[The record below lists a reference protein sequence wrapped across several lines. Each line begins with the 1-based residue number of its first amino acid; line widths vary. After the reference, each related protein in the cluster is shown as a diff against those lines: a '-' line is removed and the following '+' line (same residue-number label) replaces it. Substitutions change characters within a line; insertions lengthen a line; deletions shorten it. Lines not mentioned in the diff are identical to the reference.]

1 MSDPYKV
8 LGVSPDA
15 SDDEVKKAYRTLARK
30 YHPDKYRDS
39 DLAELAGE
47 KMKEI
52 NAAYEQVQQERANG
66 GRSQGASYAY
76 GQTGSSYSTG
86 PKVDSEGGSGSELYR
101 RIRVSLNNNDIATA
115 ESLLGGIPSDKRDAE
130 WDFLYGNLLLRKGYY
145 VDAQNYFDRACAR
158 EPENSEY
165 RNAREN
171 LRRHTQG
178 YNGNYYTTTRHNGC
192 SMCDI
197 CTALMCADCL
207 CDCMRGC

>member
-1 MSDPYKV
+1 MNDPYKT
-8 LGVSPDA
+8 LGVTPAA
-15 SDDEVKKAYRTLARK
+15 SDDEIKKAYRALAKK

-39 DLAELAGE
+39 DLAELADE

-52 NAAYEQVQQERANG
+52 NAAYEQIQQERANG
-66 GRSQGASYAY
+66 GARQNASQQSNAYTYRSG
-76 GQTGSSYSTG
+76 
-86 PKVDSEGGSGSELYR
+86 VDSEGGSGNETYR
-101 RIRVSLNNNDIATA
+101 RIRTSLNSGDIYTA
-115 ESLLGGIPSDKRDAE
+115 EQLLNSIPSDKRDAE

-145 VDAQNYFDRACAR
+145 VDAQNYFDRACTR
-158 EPENSEY
+158 DPENSEY

-178 YNGNYYTTTRHNGC
+178 YNGTYYTTTNRGMGC

>member
-1 MSDPYKV
+1 MNDPYKI
-8 LGVSPDA
+8 LGVTPAA
-15 SDDEVKKAYRTLARK
+15 SDDEIKKAYRALAKK

-39 DLAELAGE
+39 DLAELADE

-52 NAAYEQVQQERANG
+52 NAAYEQIQQERANG
-66 GRSQGASYAY
+66 GARQTHSQQQSNTYSYGA
-76 GQTGSSYSTG
+76 G
-86 PKVDSEGGSGSELYR
+86 VDSEGGSGNETYR
-101 RIRVSLNNNDIATA
+101 RIRTSLNAGDLYTA
-115 ESLLGGIPSDKRDAE
+115 EQLLNGIPSDKRDAE

-178 YNGNYYTTTRHNGC
+178 YNGTYYTTTNRTMGC
-192 SMCDI
+192 SVCDI